1 MGVVNKT
8 NYELLRENQIKN
20 GLRGKRLLLHSCC
33 APCSTTC
40 LERLAPFFD
49 ITVYY
54 YNPNIESEEEYQKRA
69 SEQERFLREA
79 YPNVKLVVVPY
90 DSTPFY
96 SASKGLEEYKEGGL
110 RCKNCFELR
119 LGGAVNFAVKNA
131 FDCVTTTLTLSPLKN
146 AQLLNTIGEQLC
158 NNNSL
163 TWIFSDFKKQGGV
176 LRSVELSKQHQL
188 YRQNYCGCVF
198 SKRQSEQAQ
207 ND

>member
-1 MGVVNKT
+1 MSKI
-8 NYELLRENQIKN
+8 NYELQRENQIRN
-20 GLRGKRLLLHSCC
+20 GLKGKRLLLHSCC

-69 SEQERFLREA
+69 NEQERFLSEVH
-79 YPNVKLVVVPY
+79 PSVKLVVAPY
-90 DSTPFY
+90 DSEPFY
-96 SASKGLEEYKEGGL
+96 STSKGLENHKEGGL

-119 LGGAVNFAVKNA
+119 LGGAVDYAVKNG

-146 AQLLNTIGEQLC
+146 AELLNTIGESLC
-158 NNNSL
+158 SSNNIA
-163 TWIFSDFKKQGGV
+163 WVFSDFKKQGGV
-176 LRSVELSKQHQL
+176 LRSVELSKEHSL

-198 SKRQSEQAQ
+198 SKRQSEELK
-207 ND
+207 NN